1 MQKTNDSVVFES
13 RDELCDVIRVLESW
27 MDDHPEDEKKTNVR
41 KLLKLLDAIEM
52 SW

>member
-27 MDDHPEDEKKTNVR
+27 MDDHPGDEKKANAK
-41 KLLKLLDAIEM
+41 KLLNLLDAIEM